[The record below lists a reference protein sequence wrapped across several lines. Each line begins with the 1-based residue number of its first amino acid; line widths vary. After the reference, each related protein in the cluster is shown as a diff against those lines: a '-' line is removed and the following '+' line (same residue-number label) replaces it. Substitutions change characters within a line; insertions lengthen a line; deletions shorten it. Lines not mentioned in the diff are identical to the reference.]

1 MSSRP
6 LKNNASAPSICQAVF
21 VILSR
26 LKKKGKYSLVFFLWI
41 CYDSYEKKD
50 KTFKTKVRE
59 PMQMDLT
66 RGGITRPML
75 LFAGP
80 MIAGNLLQQCYNI
93 ADTLIVGRALGAS
106 ALASVGFSFTLMTF
120 LTSVLLG
127 LCMGSGALWSM
138 LYGAERE
145 EELKRCLFASF
156 VFIGSVAVLLNVGV
170 LALLEP
176 VMTLLRI
183 PAGAW
188 DETRAYLRVVLLG
201 VCFTF
206 LYNYFA
212 CLLRSVGNSVAPL
225 AFLAVSTVLNIGLD
239 LWFVLGLGWG
249 VAGAAGATVLAQGVS
264 AAGIALYGWR
274 RVPLL
279 RLERRH
285 CKVSRGELGRI
296 MNYSLLTCVQQ
307 SVMNFGILMVQ
318 GLVNS
323 FGVNV
328 MAAFAAAVKI
338 DAFAYLPV
346 QDFGNAFS
354 TFVAQNTGAQ
364 KTERIRRGIRSAV
377 GVSIGFCLVSSDSD
391 FTRLAARLRESRM
404 FVIGMGESKTPTA
417 FKAACDT
424 FKYLDV
430 LMGLKKDAAQQ
441 AGAEKAEKA
450 EKPKAAKKQPAR
462 AAKKQVEKAKPAAKD
477 AKEAK
482 EPKEP
487 KPDARP
493 AEPHHDEELAAAFV
507 PLDEIV
513 EKVREIIDFDSDE
526 DGYMPLSQIGIMLGR
541 LYADFDS
548 RNYGFSKL
556 HKLIEHTG
564 AFETKYEQLENGSK
578 NLVVRNK

>member
-127 LCMGSGALWSM
+127 
-138 LYGAERE
+138 
-145 EELKRCLFASF
+145 
-156 VFIGSVAVLLNVGV
+156 
-170 LALLEP
+170 
-176 VMTLLRI
+176 
-183 PAGAW
+183 
-188 DETRAYLRVVLLG
+188 

-212 CLLRSVGNSVAPL
+212 CLLCSVGNSVAPM

-377 GVSIGFCLVSSDSD
+377 GVSIGFCLVSSLLVCL
-391 FTRLAARLRESRM
+391 FAA
-404 FVIGMGESKTPTA
+404 P
-417 FKAACDT
+417 
-424 FKYLDV
+424 
-430 LMGLKKDAAQQ
+430 LMGLF
-441 AGAEKAEKA
+441 
-450 EKPKAAKKQPAR
+450 
-462 AAKKQVEKAKPAAKD
+462 VEPG
-477 AKEAK
+477 ET
-482 EPKEP
+482 
-487 KPDARP
+487 
-493 AEPHHDEELAAAFV
+493 
-507 PLDEIV
+507 
-513 EKVREIIDFDSDE
+513 EIIAVGVE
-526 DGYMPLSQIGIMLGR
+526 YLRIEGMCYCGIGILFLLYGLFRGLGR
-541 LYADFDS
+541 PGVSVVLTVVSLGTRVALAYLLAPIPAVGLKGIWWAVPIGWVLADLA
-548 RNYGFSKL
+548 G
-556 HKLIEHTG
+556 
-564 AFETKYEQLENGSK
+564 
-578 NLVVRNK
+578 LVLWRRGESGGEAGPHAKCQSAERL